1 MTRRVIQTDL
11 FTAFQES
18 QKRAE
23 QQLGVK
29 RAIRIEGSTVR
40 RDENPSEAPQVR
52 HMHGFEVISSPS
64 ASAVV
69 LDAAPQAAA
78 EPSVAPVIE
87 EAAIPAP
94 AAPASSGRERISAVS
109 TSDRVKIEASKALAS
124 TEPVTRNVQPSA
136 AAPDASSPLFKVA
149 GVVFA
154 ITAAFVVGRSTVEPQ
169 VKEVKIYVPTPTE
182 LPAVSVTAPAATSS
196 VVETPAAPPAIETP
210 VAEAPKSGKY
220 TVLIVSG
227 ISKTQAEKLAAQ
239 IRKDSGH
246 DAFVKGGSVYV
257 GRFEKAFTDE
267 INKVEKFCREYK
279 YEGRAQFTDALQV
292 PIPGTR

>member
-23 QQLGVK
+23 EQLGHK
-29 RAIRIEGSTVR
+29 RAIRIEGSAVR
-40 RDENPSEAPQVR
+40 RDEGPSEAPQVR
-52 HMHGFEVISSPS
+52 HMHGFEVISSPT

-69 LDAAPQAAA
+69 LDAAPAPAALETA
-78 EPSVAPVIE
+78 SAAVVE
-87 EAAIPAP
+87 EAAPAP
-94 AAPASSGRERISAVS
+94 LPAPSAPTSTRERLS
-109 TSDRVKIEASKALAS
+109 TVTTERVKINASKDATS
-124 TEPVTRNVQPSA
+124 EPVTRTVQA
-136 AAPDASSPLFKVA
+136 TVQVPDASSPLLKVA

-154 ITAAFVVGRSTVEPQ
+154 ITAAFIVGRSTVEPV
-169 VKEVKIYVPTPTE
+169 VKEVKIYVPTQP
-182 LPAVSVTAPAATSS
+182 
-196 VVETPAAPPAIETP
+196 ETPAVAVTTPAVVAPVIPAAPEVQTP
-210 VAEAPKSGKY
+210 VAEAPKTGKY

-239 IRKDSGH
+239 IRKDSGY